1 MNVRSLPHFMQ
12 LLLMCCF
19 QEMKNHTG
27 NQKPTDKIENIIFL
41 EREKENSEGINDLPQ
56 PGQNS
61 IIRMKISSH
70 LYYRTYFFI

>member
-1 MNVRSLPHFMQ
+1 MNTRSLPHFMQ
-12 LLLMCCF
+12 FAFMRCF

-41 EREKENSEGINDLPQ
+41 KREKENSEGINDLPQ

-61 IIRMKISSH
+61 MIRMKISSY
-70 LYYRTYFFI
+70 LYYRTCFFI